1 MVSFVTRMCLL
12 SLLAS
17 AGAIDAADT
26 GRRTAGASFLVAF
39 ESSTATATLGK
50 VS

>member
-1 MVSFVTRMCLL
+1 MCLL

-17 AGAIDAADT
+17 PGAIDAADT
-26 GRRTAGASFLVAF
+26 GRRTAGASFLVSF
-39 ESSTATATLGK
+39 DSSTATATTTTTTLGK